1 MSRLAPPAA
10 VQRRSTPNPPVP
22 SPSLARVNVTEEH
35 TTVSRTV
42 VRPVR
47 RPALA
52 LVSAAAVA
60 MLASACGDGGDA
72 TDTAPDR
79 ATGAE
84 DAGAATGAAGD
95 LGVEEIRL
103 DYATYN
109 PASLVL
115 REQGWLEEAVGP
127 DVEVTWEFSAGS
139 APANELLRGDVVDF
153 NSTAGAAALL
163 ARANGSP
170 LRTVDVLAQPEWSAI
185 VVGPDSDI
193 ASAEDLEGRT
203 IAALSG
209 TDPYFFLLQT
219 LDSVGLT
226 TSDVQIV
233 DLPHADGRLALQR
246 GDVDAWAGLDP
257 IMADTVTSD
266 GADLVVR
273 DPDRLSYSVL
283 NVRED
288 FLEASPEAVQLVLE
302 QYERARQ
309 WIIDNP
315 DEAVTILAEEAEID
329 PAIAEQVLSER
340 TDFDV
345 DPVPG
350 EELAAVL
357 EDIVPIVVDGGQ
369 VGSRED
375 ADTALEELFAPE
387 YATAAVAAG
396 QEG

>member
-1 MSRLAPPAA
+1 MS
-10 VQRRSTPNPPVP
+10 RRSTVP
-22 SPSLARVNVTEEH
+22 ALVLAAAT
-35 TTVSRTV
+35 
-42 VRPVR
+42 
-47 RPALA
+47 ALA
-52 LVSAAAVA
+52 LA
-60 MLASACGDGGDA
+60 ACGSDAGDA
-72 TDTAPDR
+72 DDAATDAAGD
-79 ATGAE
+79 A
-84 DAGAATGAAGD
+84 AGATPAGGSGED

-103 DYATYN
+103 DWATYN

-115 REQGWLEEAVGP
+115 REQGWVEEAVGD
-127 DVEVTWEFSAGS
+127 DVTVTWEFSAGS

-219 LDSVGLT
+219 LEEAGLT
-226 TSDVQIV
+226 TQDVQIV
-233 DLPHADGRLALQR
+233 DLPHADGRLALNR

-257 IMADTVTSD
+257 IMADTVANE
-266 GADLVVR
+266 GAQLVVR
-273 DPDRLSYSVL
+273 EPSRNSYSVL

-288 FLEASPEAVQLVLE
+288 FLEESPEAVELVLA

-309 WIIDNP
+309 WIQDNP
-315 DEAVTILAEEAEID
+315 EEAVDILATAAEIE
-329 PAIAEQVLSER
+329 PEIAAQVLDER
-340 TDFDV
+340 TNLDI

-350 EELAAVL
+350 EDLRAVL
-357 EDIVPIVVDGGQ
+357 ERIVPIVVDGGQ
-369 VGSRED
+369 VASQAD
-375 ADTALEELFAPE
+375 ADAALEELFAPE
-387 YATAAVAAG
+387 PATAAVEAAG
-396 QEG
+396 TED

>member
-1 MSRLAPPAA
+1 MNR
-10 VQRRSTPNPPVP
+10 
-22 SPSLARVNVTEEH
+22 
-35 TTVSRTV
+35 TTTLRTTRTV
-42 VRPVR
+42 
-47 RPALA
+47 ALA
-52 LVSAAAVA
+52 TLLAAATA
-60 MLASACGDGGDA
+60 LAACSSGTA
-72 TDTAPDR
+72 TDGPSA
-79 ATGAE
+79 
-84 DAGAATGAAGD
+84 DAGAEG

-103 DYATYN
+103 DWATYN

-115 REQGWLEEAVGP
+115 REQGWIEEAVGE
-127 DVEVTWEFSAGS
+127 DVTVTWEFSAGS

-226 TSDVQIV
+226 TADVEIV

-246 GDVDAWAGLDP
+246 GDVEAWAGLDP
-257 IMADTVTSD
+257 IMADAVDSD
-266 GADLVVR
+266 GAQLVVR
-273 DPDRLSYSVL
+273 EPSRLSYSVL

-288 FLEASPEAVQLVLE
+288 FLEENPEAVELVLA

-309 WIIDNP
+309 WIQDNP
-315 DEAVTILAEEAEID
+315 DEAVAILAEVAEID

-340 TDFDV
+340 TNFEV

-350 EELAAVL
+350 DELSTVL
-357 EDIVPIVVDGGQ
+357 SSIIPIVVDGGQ
-369 VGSRED
+369 VSSQED
-375 ADTALEELFAPE
+375 ADTALSELFAPE
-387 YATAAVAAG
+387 PVTAAVSAAG
-396 QEG
+396 SEG